1 MTVTSLDINKNVS
14 LAHTEQHLKVISG
27 IIKIRLT
34 TLNIKM
40 IRNYQKNF
48 EKSKSPM
55 EHQKLQGKLSEY
67 FVFTIQTVSS
77 AFYV

>member
-1 MTVTSLDINKNVS
+1 MTSLDINKNVS
-14 LAHTEQHLKVISG
+14 LAHMEQHLKVISG

-48 EKSKSPM
+48 GKSKSPM

-67 FVFTIQTVSS
+67 FVFTIQTVSA